1 MRRAG
6 ILALGAWM
14 LLTATALVVSWLG
27 VGAVTRAVSASAQ
40 PVIPL
45 SRLVV
50 GQSSSSP
57 VQSAP
62 PATTVPTTST
72 TTTTLPAAPPARVPT
87 SVSTRTSSPVQLS
100 APATTVPT
108 TTTTIPVASPSST
121 STQPVSTGTSSPPPS
136 EPATYSTPG
145 GQATV
150 RCSGDEISLVNTFP
164 ANGYQLKVDNGGPK
178 VVTVSFSGPGA
189 DYQISA
195 VCQNGNP
202 VRVEGGGSGNTQGTA
217 ASKTQDPATN
227 KTPDAATNK
236 TQDSVT
242 GSSGAGSLRT
252 GVSKNR

>member
-14 LLTATALVVSWLG
+14 LLTAAALVVSWLG

-45 SRLVV
+45 SRLAV

-57 VQSAP
+57 AQVAA

-72 TTTTLPAAPPARVPT
+72 TTTTLPAAPPARLPT
-87 SVSTRTSSPVQLS
+87 SVSARIYSP
-100 APATTVPT
+100 PPPTTTTTAT
-108 TTTTIPVASPSST
+108 TTTTIPVASSSST
-121 STQPVSTGTSSPPPS
+121 STQPVSSGTSPPPAS
-136 EPATYSTPG
+136 APATYSSPG

-178 VVTVSFSGPGA
+178 VVTVSFSGPGG

-217 ASKTQDPATN
+217 ASKSQDPATT
-227 KTPDAATNK
+227 KTQGSATNK

-242 GSSGAGSLRT
+242 GSSGDVAVRT
-252 GVSKNR
+252 GVGKNR

>member
-14 LLTATALVVSWLG
+14 LLTAAALVVSWLG

-45 SRLVV
+45 SRLAV
-50 GQSSSSP
+50 GQSSSP
-57 VQSAP
+57 VQLVAP
-62 PATTVPTTST
+62 TTTVPTTST
-72 TTTTLPAAPPARVPT
+72 TTTTLPAAPPARVPA
-87 SVSTRTSSPVQLS
+87 SVSTRTSSPVQLT

-108 TTTTIPVASPSST
+108 TTTTIPIASPSST

-136 EPATYSTPG
+136 EPATYSSPG

-178 VVTVSFSGPGA
+178 VVTVSFSGPGG

-217 ASKTQDPATN
+217 ASKSQDPATN
-227 KTPDAATNK
+227 KTPDSATNK

-242 GSSGAGSLRT
+242 GSSGDVSLRT
-252 GVSKNR
+252 GVGKNR